1 MTDADSAPAAAAA
14 AACLARAWLWLSA
27 GLSDTDPSVRLSL
40 SVSRLAHE
48 GPVLPEAEAL
58 PFSQVTGLGWGTFF
72 TNRGKGRGGQRWR
85 GKLHHVGAGSH
96 SEGGL
101 RTVPHLPPVGGARP
115 PGATPRGAGS
125 GLERGQRDSLSV
137 VPGRE
142 SHASPYTCPSP
153 RLARGRFPR
162 SPL

>member
-14 AACLARAWLWLSA
+14 ALLWLSA

-72 TNRGKGRGGQRWR
+72 TNRGKGRGDRDGEASCITWGLGPTQR
-85 GKLHHVGAGSH
+85 VGC
-96 SEGGL
+96 GL
-101 RTVPHLPPVGGARP
+101 YHTYRRWGGARP
-115 PGATPRGAGS
+115 QGATPWGAGS

-153 RLARGRFPR
+153 PLARGRFPC